1 MHDALEARHVA
12 ALAAVAVLVADV
24 DALAVGAEQEGV
36 ADLLVQVLPRGV
48 QVDLP
53 LVGDGR
59 RHLLVVV
66 RGAGRPGQDR
76 PLGQRQRRVGHDQ
89 LGIDLHLRPQAGA
102 ARAGA
107 VGRVEGEDARLEL
120 GHRGAAVQAREALGE
135 GLDLA
140 GVHQLEVDQAL
151 GQADRG
157 LDRVGQPLAQ
167 VRAHDQPVDHDRDVV
182 LVALVEVE
190 LLLEPPQL
198 AVDLD
203 AGVALGPQLLEQLAV
218 LALAP
223 ADHGRLDHEPGALLE
238 GHDLVHD
245 LLGRLGG
252 DRAAAVVAVGLA
264 DPGPQQAQVVVDL
277 GDRAHGR
284 ARVARGGL
292 LVDRDGRRQALDR
305 VHVGLVHLAQELAR
319 VGAQGLDVA
328 ALALGV
334 DGVEGQ
340 RRLAR
345 AGQAGD
351 DHQRVPRQA
360 DVDVLEVVLARAG
373 DDELV

>member
-1 MHDALEARHVA
+1 MAPSASDSDGSGTISSGSISICEPRP
-12 ALAAVAVLVADV
+12 
-24 DALAVGAEQEGV
+24 
-36 ADLLVQVLPRGV
+36 VQRG
-48 QVDLP
+48 
-53 LVGDGR
+53 
-59 RHLLVVV
+59 
-66 RGAGRPGQDR
+66 
-76 PLGQRQRRVGHDQ
+76 
-89 LGIDLHLRPQAGA
+89 QAPC
-102 ARAGA
+102 
-107 VGRVEGEDARLEL
+107 GRVEGEDARLEL
-120 GHRGAAVQAREALGE
+120 GHRGAAVQAGEALGE

-151 GQADRG
+151 GQAHRG

-167 VRAHDQPVDHDRDVV
+167 VGAHDQPVHHDRDVV

-190 LLLEPPQL
+190 LLLEPAQL

-203 AGVALGPQLLEQLAV
+203 AGVALGLELLEQLAV

-223 ADHGRLDHEPGALLE
+223 AHHGRLDHEPGALLE

-252 DRAAAVVAVGLA
+252 DRAAAVVTVGLA

-277 GDRAHGR
+277 GDRAHGG

-292 LVDRDGRRQALDR
+292 LVDRDGRRQALDG

-351 DHQRVPRQA
+351 DHQRVARQP
-360 DVDVLEVVLARAG
+360 DVDVLQVVLACAG
-373 DDELV
+373 HHELGGGIAH